1 MFTSS
6 SVRGVY
12 ATQPDPLFTGR
23 QAGTEAVA
31 LFMRFVVIPAEM
43 IEGIRQ
49 SPAWARLTAVAHTLP
64 YDAAARGDRSVPANR
79 GAAVIVPTLVMNGSE
94 SPHFLATTAEALTRA
109 IPNAEHMTLEGQRHD
124 V

>member
-1 MFTSS
+1 MLPSQT
-6 SVRGVY
+6 RC
-12 ATQPDPLFTGR
+12 FTGR

-31 LFMRFVVIPAEM
+31 LFMRFVGTSAEM

-49 SPAWARLTAVAHTLP
+49 SPAWAQLTAVAHTLP

-94 SPHFLATTAEALTRA
+94 SPHFLATTAEALTWA
-109 IPNAEHMTLEGQRHD
+109 IPNAEHMTLEGQRHNA
-124 V
+124 